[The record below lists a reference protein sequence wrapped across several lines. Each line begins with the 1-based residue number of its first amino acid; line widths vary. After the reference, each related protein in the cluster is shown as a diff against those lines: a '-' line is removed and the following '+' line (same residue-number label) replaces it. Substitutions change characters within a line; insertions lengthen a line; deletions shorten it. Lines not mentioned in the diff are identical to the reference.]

1 MISATRVK
9 GRQYDTAFMLGN
21 TQRQFMFYSKHDHL
35 LHHNHDSTNPHLGR
49 GELRLLNSQ
58 TVRRFFGVTTF
69 QSLIDLDPEQI
80 SCEFHNIVDS
90 FVFSNRLDPDSLTQ
104 VNYENEK
111 TLFES
116 NYANQRNGI
125 DKYTS
130 DLGIRFLLDNFGSVS
145 NFGRMLGELDSVSR
159 STRYRVLSKL
169 KTQVERVSFIDNRR
183 QTQTTLDKYN
193 ELHRNFGLAV

>member
-1 MISATRVK
+1 M
-9 GRQYDTAFMLGN
+9 YDTAFMLGN
-21 TQRQFMFYSKHDHL
+21 TQRQFMFYSKHEHL
-35 LHHNHDSTNPHLGR
+35 KSNNHDSTNPHLGR

-90 FVFSNRLDPDSLTQ
+90 FVFSNRLDPDSLLQ

-111 TLFES
+111 TLYES
-116 NYANQRNGI
+116 NYANQRNGVN
-125 DKYTS
+125 KYLA
-130 DLGIRFLLDNFGSVS
+130 DLGVRFILDNFGSVS
-145 NFGRMLGELDSVSR
+145 NFGRMLGELDSVAK
-159 STRYRVLSKL
+159 STRYRAVSKM